1 MKKRRNDILVGF
13 FTLIAIVIIL
23 YSIINIIKI
32 SKHKDYYKLYSR
44 VENVANLEIGT
55 KIFLQGYEIGK
66 VSEIRINQNNNDLSF
81 LVTMQIKKD
90 IILYKDTKALVSGL
104 GLFGDMTILMILPEF
119 RDEVLKDED
128 YLVLEQD
135 IGVKELVSDV
145 KETIRD
151 IDEFVKGDL
160 KEMTAEA
167 KVFVKQISTVISDNA
182 DSFSESIVLLNKD
195 LKEFHKAISIVNKLV
210 GRNENTINEL
220 LENIHS
226 SSKNLKDITAD
237 FTKMSKTSTEE
248 LNKMAKNLAITSK
261 NFAIV
266 SEDIKKHPWKLLW
279 KKDTD
284 IKKAVKELENSIE
297 KEKDRVDKE
306 KDKEKDKPPAPAPEK
321 EVEKKDGNE

>member
-13 FTLIAIVIIL
+13 FTLIAVVIIL

-44 VENVANLEIGT
+44 MENVANIEIGT
-55 KIFLQGYEIGK
+55 EIFLQGYEIGK

-81 LVTMQIKKD
+81 LVTLQIKKD

-119 RDEVLKDED
+119 RNEVLKDED
-128 YLVLEQD
+128 YITIEQD

-151 IDEFVKGDL
+151 IDEFVKNDL
-160 KEMTAEA
+160 KEMTEEA
-167 KVFVKQISTVISDNA
+167 KVFVKQISTVIADNS
-182 DSFSESIVLLNKD
+182 DSFSESIVLLNED
-195 LKEFHKAISIVNKLV
+195 LREFHKAISIVNKLV

-226 SSKNLKDITAD
+226 SSKNLKDITTD